1 MGRHGRYAI
10 VGTSLIEKRKW
21 PDDLQVIM
29 AIAAEGQRFPLPDL
43 QHEVMIEAVENGR
56 YPDPALI
63 QELADDAASRTF
75 LYVVLDGHDKLDL
88 FPEKYDNFI
97 SSAEAAL
104 VYWLLHPN
112 ELGVRPEKIKFMKKV
127 EIVHEIKEKEEKL
140 QFYVFKFKEKA
151 AEGEWE
157 AGVAGPYVASS
168 NPYDFAPGTFSLF
181 ETYDSKSPKEHA
193 ESVHEL
199 CLKKKMY

>member
-1 MGRHGRYAI
+1 MSTLASIMGGI
-10 VGTSLIEKRKW
+10 VSALFFFVAYRKW
-21 PDDLQVIM
+21 KLKRNTQKRDLEIFEK
-29 AIAAEGQRFPLPDL
+29 AKPL
-43 QHEVMIEAVENGR
+43 IEAVENGQD
-56 YPDPALI
+56 PDPALVR
-63 QELADDAASRTF
+63 ELAEDAASRTF
-75 LYVVLDGHDKLDL
+75 LYVVLDGHDKLEL

-112 ELGVRPEKIKFMKKV
+112 ELGSRPEKIKFMKKV

-140 QFYVFKFKEKA
+140 NFYVFKFKEIA
-151 AEGEWE
+151 NEGEWE
-157 AGVAGPYVASS
+157 AGVAGPYVESS

-181 ETYDSKSPKEHA
+181 ETFDSKSPKEHA
-193 ESVHEL
+193 EAVHEL